1 MYLNNLQSTV
11 FSLILILFIGFV
23 ACEKTSRVALTEKD
37 YKGVFYTENSSYSFA
52 STPFILKIKEGKYTF
67 IPGQNSPMR
76 GGSGSFTVEGNQAIF
91 RDENYWTADFDW
103 NFIFNGTFEISSDT
117 KYLIL
122 TKKVNGNSSY
132 IYKLEK

>member
-11 FSLILILFIGFV
+11 FSLILILFIGFA
-23 ACEKTSRVALTEKD
+23 ACEKSSRVELLEKD
-37 YKGVFYTENSSYSFA
+37 YKGVFYIQNSSYSYEP
-52 STPFILKIKEGKYTF
+52 SPFVLQVKNGKYTF
-67 IPGQNSPMR
+67 VPGLNSPMR

-91 RDENYWTADFDW
+91 RDENFWTADFDW
-103 NFIFNGTFEISSDT
+103 SFIFNGTFEITNQD

-122 TKKVNGNSSY
+122 TRLNGNSSY